1 MSVLEYGD
9 EYFMHLALQQ
19 AEYAAQSGEVPVGGV
34 IVCNNEVISRGHN
47 MVKRLNDPTAHT
59 EMQLITCATD
69 FLGSRYL
76 TDCTLFVTLEPC
88 VMCAGALFWSQIGRV
103 VFGAWDEKRGASTVG
118 KSLYHPKTQVS
129 GGVLESECSAILK
142 DFFIDKRH

>member
-9 EYFMHLALQQ
+9 EYFMRLALQQ

-34 IVCNNEVISRGHN
+34 IVCNNEVIARGHN
-47 MVKRLNDPTAHT
+47 MIKRLNDPTAHT

-76 TDCTLFVTLEPC
+76 TDCTLLVTLEPC

-103 VFGAWDEKRGASTVG
+103 VFGAWGEKRGAPTIG
-118 KSLYHPKTQVS
+118 KRL
-129 GGVLESECSAILK
+129 
-142 DFFIDKRH
+142 

>member
-9 EYFMHLALQQ
+9 EYFMRLALQQ

-34 IVCNNEVISRGHN
+34 IVCNNEVIARGHN

-103 VFGAWDEKRGASTVG
+103 VFGAWDEKEELR
-118 KSLYHPKTQVS
+118 Q
-129 GGVLESECSAILK
+129 SAKVYITRKHRYREEFWRANAL
-142 DFFIDKRH
+142 RY